1 MLSVGGRQKSAS
13 CYNRTSSTKR
23 VSIMTKVHQVPVSA
37 VLALLKGGETAY
49 FLCYNVAVMLLPTL
63 ERHFYE
69 QWTKHEDVKSGYY
82 AFRFI
87 KFNLKKSA
95 EFEKSMFEDNLTKWV
110 EKYFETSDVDTMTR
124 LNYLAD
130 DLNMERSKLR
140 IVLLE
145 KVLADNPDAMFH
157 VKF

>member
-1 MLSVGGRQKSAS
+1 
-13 CYNRTSSTKR
+13 
-23 VSIMTKVHQVPVSA
+23 MTKVHQVPVSA
-37 VLALLKGGETAY
+37 VLALLKEGNTAY
-49 FLCYNVAVMLLPTL
+49 FLCYNVAVTL
-63 ERHFYE
+63 VPAFERDFYE
-69 QWTKHEDVKSGYY
+69 QWTKYKDNNFEHEDVKSGYY

-130 DLNMERSKLR
+130 DLNMDRRKFRVL
-140 IVLLE
+140 LLE

-157 VKF
+157 VKI

>member
-1 MLSVGGRQKSAS
+1 MS
-13 CYNRTSSTKR
+13 
-23 VSIMTKVHQVPVSA
+23 KVFQVPVST
-37 VLALLKGGETAY
+37 VLALLKEGNTAY
-49 FLCYNVAVMLLPTL
+49 FLCYNVAVTL
-63 ERHFYE
+63 VPAFERDFYE
-69 QWTKHEDVKSGYY
+69 QWTKYKDNNFEHEDVKSGYY

-87 KFNLKKSA
+87 KFNLKSA

-110 EKYFETSDVDTMTR
+110 EKYFETSDVGTGSH

-130 DLNMERSKLR
+130 DLNMERRKLR

-157 VKF
+157 VKL